1 MRTTRLL
8 DILQS
13 FARRFGRS
21 PFAIDNQSGAYGLQ
35 IMLGLD
41 TVESVAHVIQVALTP
56 VFLLS
61 GIASLLGVLSTRL
74 ARVADRVD
82 ALAEQLEADGPID
95 RHKLQRRLA
104 YLRRRSH
111 VLDAAV
117 MMGTLGG
124 VATSCAALLLF
135 VGTLRDRPGASL
147 FVAFGLALLFTMG
160 ALVAFLIKCCS
171 PAVGYAIRRTTQPRS
186 ERCTNSLR
194 RELASRLVASRTRR
208 RHKRRL
214 FAFLAGCA
222 VCQRQ
227 REPTI

>member
-1 MRTTRLL
+1 
-8 DILQS
+8 
-13 FARRFGRS
+13 
-21 PFAIDNQSGAYGLQ
+21 
-35 IMLGLD
+35 MLGLD

-82 ALAEQLEADGPID
+82 ALADQLEAAGPVD
-95 RHKLQRRLA
+95 RRQLRLRLA

-135 VGTLRDRPGASL
+135 VGTLRDRPGVSL

-160 ALVAFLIKCCS
+160 ALGAFLI
-171 PAVGYAIRRTTQPRS
+171 
-186 ERCTNSLR
+186 EML
-194 RELASRLVASRTRR
+194 LASRGLRDQASCINRPRR
-208 RHKRRL
+208 NNHLGRETVSSNPAR
-214 FAFLAGCA
+214 FAPFAGQKGDERA
-222 VCQRQ
+222 QHVTST
-227 REPTI
+227 REPLARDRDI